1 VPRHCSIC
9 HHERLEEI
17 DQALVEGA
25 ALSEIAAKHR
35 VSDDALSRHRT
46 NHLPDVLLK
55 AQRAKETV
63 RADDLLSQVRELQS
77 RTLAILE
84 EAHDSGEHRTALSAI
99 GQARANLELQAR
111 LLQLIK
117 EGPTI
122 NISTSAEWVELRALI
137 ISALE
142 PYEAARSAVVG
153 ALEGADDGTSS

>member
-1 VPRHCSIC
+1 MPRRCSIC
-9 HHERLEEI
+9 SHEHLEEI

-25 ALSEIAAKHR
+25 ALSETAAKYR
-35 VSDDALSRHRT
+35 VSDDALSRHRA
-46 NHLPDVLLK
+46 NHLPDALLK
-55 AQRAKETV
+55 AQGAKEAV
-63 RADDLLSQVRELQS
+63 RADDLLSQVRDLQA

-117 EGPTI
+117 EGPTV
-122 NISTSAEWVELRALI
+122 NVLMSAEWVELRALV

-142 PYEAARSAVVG
+142 PYEAARSAVVR
-153 ALEGADDGTSS
+153 ALERAGDGPSS

>member
-1 VPRHCSIC
+1 MPRRCSIC
-9 HHERLEEI
+9 DHEYLEEI
-17 DQALVEGA
+17 DRALVEGA
-25 ALSEIAAKHR
+25 ALSEIAAKYR
-35 VSDDALSRHRT
+35 VSKDALSRHKT

-55 AQRAKETV
+55 AQGAKEAV
-63 RADDLLSQVRELQS
+63 RADDLLSQVRELQA

-84 EAHDSGEHRTALSAI
+84 AAHDSGEHRTALAAI

-122 NISTSAEWVELRALI
+122 NVLVSPEWVELRAVI

-153 ALEGADDGTSS
+153 ALEGAGDGPSS

>member
-1 VPRHCSIC
+1 MPRRCTVC
-9 HHERLEEI
+9 HHKHLEEI
-17 DQALVEGA
+17 NRALVESTA
-25 ALSEIAAKHR
+25 FPALVAKYR
-35 VSDDALSRHRT
+35 VSKDALSRHKA
-46 NHLPDVLLK
+46 NHLPDVLKK
-55 AQRAKETV
+55 AQEAKEAV

-84 EAHDSGEHRTALSAI
+84 EAHDTGEHRTALAAI

-111 LLQLIK
+111 LLQLIQ

-122 NISTSAEWVELRALI
+122 NVQLSSEWMELRAVI

-153 ALEGADDGTSS
+153 ALEGAGDGPST